1 MRPSFRPYFLS
12 RPAFFMTPVR
22 FWRGQSLR
30 NVFILFFFYSIILGL
45 ARRKPYTLKHRLL
58 KTVLAEIIW
67 YHAPF
72 ILFCQKQFP
81 DQVGWRVFSFSLWT
95 KKAPWKGAWERGL
108 LRTKKKGRSVGCDRD
123 GQESQ
128 FIERFDLIAGA
139 EFIIDIF
146 YVLLNG
152 IGADVQPVADL
163 FVDIAH
169 GHELEHF
176 LLPACDG
183 WLLFHVWFIF

>member
-30 NVFILFFFYSIILGL
+30 NVFILFFFYSLILGL
-45 ARRKPYTLKHRLL
+45 TRRKPYTLKHRLL

-72 ILFCQKQFP
+72 ILLCQKQFP

-108 LRTKKKGRSVGCDRD
+108 LRTKKKGKVSWLRPGWSKVPIYWALRSYCGRRV
-123 GQESQ
+123 
-128 FIERFDLIAGA
+128 
-139 EFIIDIF
+139 
-146 YVLLNG
+146 YNKY
-152 IGADVQPVADL
+152 
-163 FVDIAH
+163 
-169 GHELEHF
+169 F
-176 LLPACDG
+176 LHAA
-183 WLLFHVWFIF
+183 